1 MVTPYVYFDNREVL
15 QGWFIK
21 ILRFIHESKTVY
33 VITNSSKPTKI
44 MNKTNIKFISI
55 SELDY
60 QENYTKFVEKYKH
73 LSTNSKTFELACF
86 ERYFALDAFM
96 SKFQYISAW
105 QLDTDVVPTIS
116 LDKYSEIELIFS
128 TPYKDLLAVSAHT
141 AKFSQVGIQ
150 SLVNY
155 LLNNFYQDNFK
166 ALEDFYVERITKGL
180 LGGVT
185 DMTAVGYWLRT
196 LKPGSWYNSFG
207 NEYLGMRINHVF
219 GNLEHDLS
227 LASNGYTKS
236 LFSIHLK
243 PSVVILKTPNKTLHY
258 ANMHFQ
264 GHYKNLIPILLN
276 LKFVTGNSK
285 VFLSLTKVIAKIKI
299 IRNR

>member
-1 MVTPYVYFDNREVL
+1 MITPYIYFDNRETL
-15 QGWFIK
+15 PNWFIK
-21 ILRFIHESKTVY
+21 ILKFIPESQTVF
-33 VITNSSKPTKI
+33 VLTNSTKSTKI
-44 MNKTNIKFISI
+44 ANKKNIKFIKLL
-55 SELDY
+55 ELDY
-60 QENYTKFVEKYKH
+60 QHEYVKFTKIYKH
-73 LSTNSKTFELACF
+73 LSTHTESFELACF
-86 ERYFALDAFM
+86 ERYFALNAFM
-96 SKFQYISAW
+96 SKFQYVSAW

-166 ALEDFYVERITKGL
+166 ELENFYVERITKGL

-196 LKPGSWYNSFG
+196 LKSGSWYNSFG
-207 NEYLGMRINHVF
+207 IEYLGMRINHVF

-236 LFSIHLK
+236 LFLIHLK

-264 GHYKNLIPILLN
+264 GHYKNLIPILID
-276 LKFVTGNSK
+276 LKFLIGNSK
-285 VFLSLTKVIAKIKI
+285 VFLSLTKVLAKIKI
-299 IRNR
+299 TINI